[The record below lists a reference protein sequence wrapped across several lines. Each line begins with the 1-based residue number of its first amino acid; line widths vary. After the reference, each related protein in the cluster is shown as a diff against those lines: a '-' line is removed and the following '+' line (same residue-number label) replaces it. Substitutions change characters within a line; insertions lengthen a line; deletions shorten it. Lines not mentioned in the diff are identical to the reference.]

1 MTRIRCVCGHSAH
14 SERCGAPVAWTQE
27 FHDVAL
33 RCNCIGPPLESATPI
48 QFPDMERE
56 RFRAAL
62 ERIRDCP
69 HAPPGSAARVAREAL
84 EDEP

>member
-1 MTRIRCVCGHSAH
+1 
-14 SERCGAPVAWTQE
+14 
-27 FHDVAL
+27 
-33 RCNCIGPPLESATPI
+33 
-48 QFPDMERE
+48 MERE